1 MTPYEFEAQYI
12 AGEWRPGNGAHV
24 IRNINPYNGEL
35 LCELRAADVSDVDAA
50 YRAAA
55 EAQKAWAATPPGARA
70 EIFRRAAAI
79 LQDRQDEIIGW
90 LVRESGST
98 RIKAGIEWQAML
110 GGLNEAASMP
120 YRMDGRILPI
130 DLPDTESRV
139 YRKPI
144 GVVGVISPWNF
155 PLHLSHR
162 TAGPAL
168 ATGNAVVIKP
178 AEDTP
183 VTGGLLI
190 ARIYEEAGLP
200 KGVLNVVTGQS
211 RTIGDA
217 FCSHDVPRFISFTG
231 STPVG
236 RRIGRLAVEARIM
249 KRVALELGGNN
260 PLVVLADADLD
271 DAAEAAA
278 FGRFPHQ
285 GQICM
290 STNRVIVE
298 EAVYDAF
305 LERFAAVTRKIAHG
319 DPDRPDT
326 LVGPALNE
334 KQLETN
340 LKHLAQAKARLTTVV
355 GGEPEGA
362 VIPPHIFADVANDD
376 PLPQEE
382 MFAPIAFV
390 IRARDESH
398 ALELANATDAGL
410 SSAVFTRDEARGVR
424 FALGLSV
431 GMTHINDMTV
441 ADMPF
446 NPFGGEKNSG
456 LGRFGG
462 DWIVDELTT
471 QHWVT
476 IRHGKVGYF
485 S

>member
-1 MTPYEFEAQYI
+1 M
-12 AGEWRPGNGAHV
+12 
-24 IRNINPYNGEL
+24 
-35 LCELRAADVSDVDAA
+35 
-50 YRAAA
+50 
-55 EAQKAWAATPPGARA
+55 
-70 EIFRRAAAI
+70 
-79 LQDRQDEIIGW
+79 
-90 LVRESGST
+90 
-98 RIKAGIEWQAML
+98 
-110 GGLNEAASMP
+110 
-120 YRMDGRILPI
+120 
-130 DLPDTESRV
+130 
-139 YRKPI
+139 
-144 GVVGVISPWNF
+144 
-155 PLHLSHR
+155 
-162 TAGPAL
+162 
-168 ATGNAVVIKP
+168 
-178 AEDTP
+178 TP
-183 VTGGLLI
+183 VTGGLLL

-211 RTIGDA
+211 STIGDA
-217 FCSHDVPRFISFTG
+217 FCTHDVPRFISFTG

-278 FGRFPHQ
+278 FGRFLHQ

-290 STNRVIVE
+290 STNRIIVE

-319 DPDRPDT
+319 DPDLPGT

-334 KQLETN
+334 KQLKSN
-340 LKHLAQAKARLTTVV
+340 LENLAEAKARLTTVL

-362 VIPPHIFADVANDD
+362 VIPPHIFTDVTNDD
-376 PLPQEE
+376 PLPQRE

-390 IRARDESH
+390 IRARDEAH

-410 SSAVFTRDEARGVR
+410 SSAVFTQDEARGLR

-462 DWIVDELTT
+462 DWIVDALTT